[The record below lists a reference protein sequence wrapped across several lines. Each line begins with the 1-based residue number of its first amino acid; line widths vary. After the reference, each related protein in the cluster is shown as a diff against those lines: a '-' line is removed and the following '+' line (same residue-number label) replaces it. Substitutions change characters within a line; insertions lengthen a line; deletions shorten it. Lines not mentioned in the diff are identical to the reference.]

1 MIADWFKQW
10 YDAGGPNFSVFY
22 DRVDGLTYLKGIQV
36 TLELSAACI
45 VLSVLIGVAGAW
57 LQSLRLPAP
66 RWLVAG
72 YVNFFRNTP
81 PLAQLYFLYFGVGSL
96 MIMAGGGGDGGGR
109 PMLDN
114 FDWAVI
120 SMSLFAGAFNTEI
133 FRAGIEAVPKATVEA
148 AEALGYSPFKA
159 YIHVVLPLALR
170 ISLPALNN
178 NLVTLVK
185 GTTVAY
191 AIGVPELLTASS
203 TIWGA
208 SVNIPEMMSVLLVT
222 FLAIVGGLVFLLH
235 RLEQALRI
243 PGYSRS

>member
-1 MIADWFKQW
+1 
-10 YDAGGPNFSVFY
+10 
-22 DRVDGLTYLKGIQV
+22 
-36 TLELSAACI
+36 
-45 VLSVLIGVAGAW
+45 
-57 LQSLRLPAP
+57 
-66 RWLVAG
+66 
-72 YVNFFRNTP
+72 
-81 PLAQLYFLYFGVGSL
+81 
-96 MIMAGGGGDGGGR
+96 
-109 PMLDN
+109 
-114 FDWAVI
+114 
-120 SMSLFAGAFNTEI
+120 
-133 FRAGIEAVPKATVEA
+133 VEA
-148 AEALGYSPFKA
+148 AEALGYSPLKA
-159 YIHVVLPLALR
+159 YIHIVLPLALR